1 MIFTSKIYYCI
12 EKMTEID
19 NCFICLS
26 ECDSRICT
34 TCKCYAH
41 KNCLIEYSI
50 KNTTI
55 NSFILHDINYIQHY
69 MNSELL
75 CPVCKKNIT
84 NFKRM
89 TRKDTIKYR
98 LNFHLYLINYYL
110 GMYELV
116 DKKYIE
122 SVLKDAIKLLIEYKN
137 NFKNDE
143 EIANITQINLQLINN
158 FMNNL

>member
-1 MIFTSKIYYCI
+1 
-12 EKMTEID
+12 
-19 NCFICLS
+19 
-26 ECDSRICT
+26 
-34 TCKCYAH
+34 
-41 KNCLIEYSI
+41 
-50 KNTTI
+50 
-55 NSFILHDINYIQHY
+55 